1 MKFSKVEI
9 IITDEEGFLV
19 LKGLLPA
26 DAIIWSRSVGEK
38 IAIKLKDDID
48 LDFIEKN
55 INSLH
60 RTLNL

>member
-1 MKFSKVEI
+1 MKFSKIEV

-19 LKGLLPA
+19 LRGLLPSG
-26 DAIIWSRSVGEK
+26 AIIWTRSIGDKV
-38 IAIKLKDDID
+38 AVKLKDDID